1 MLKVLSIA
9 WASSGLNILTRA
21 APQSSNSVGTVLIS
35 LGVGVAGYW
44 FWDMFI
50 NKQQSAVVNQAL
62 IGNTANAS
70 LPRGIRNNNPGN
82 LKYSPANAWQ
92 GQTGK
97 DSGGFCIFSAP
108 QYGLRA
114 TGKVLR
120 SYIGAGYNTIGKIF
134 PRYAPDANGL
144 SGAYASSVSKA
155 TGIGVNTVLSASDVN
170 SIAKIVWAIVPFENG
185 AKYANYYTLDTV
197 LAAVN
202 S

>member
-1 MLKVLSIA
+1 M
-9 WASSGLNILTRA
+9 TRA
-21 APQSSNSVGTVLIS
+21 APQSSNSIGTVLIS
-35 LGVGVAGYW
+35 VGVGVAGYW

-82 LKYSPANAWQ
+82 LKYSPANNWQ

-97 DSGGFCIFSAP
+97 DNGGFCIFSAP
-108 QYGLRA
+108 NFGLRA
-114 TGKVLR
+114 VGVLLR
-120 SYIGAGYNTIGKIF
+120 TYINAGYNTIGKIF
-134 PRYAPDANGL
+134 PRYSPDANGV
-144 SGAYASSVSKA
+144 SGAYAAAVSKA
-155 TGIGVNTVLSASDVN
+155 SGIPTTKVLSASDTA
-170 SIAKIVWAIVPFENG
+170 SIAKIIWALVPFENG
-185 AKYANYYTLDTV
+185 AKYANYYPLEAV